1 MIVRIPQLCLVVL
14 VGASGSGKSSFA
26 AKHFLPTEV
35 VASDFC
41 RGLVSDDENDQSATS
56 AAFEVLHFIVG
67 KRLEAGRLTV
77 IDATSVQPEARREL
91 VRLAQAHHV
100 LATAVVLNVAP
111 EVCIERNALRDDR
124 TFGAHVVRRQTTQ
137 LRRSLKGLRR
147 EGFHRVTVLDAV
159 EDIEAATFE
168 RERTWNDRRDDHGPF
183 DVIGDVHG
191 CFDELRELLMTLGYE
206 PDADGT
212 DASHPDGRR
221 VVFLGDLVDRG
232 PATPQ
237 VLRLAMGMVAAN
249 HALCIPGNHEVKLL
263 RALQGRNVTTSHGL
277 AESLEQLSREPDEF
291 RQALIGFLDGLIGH
305 YVLDDGQL
313 VVAHAG
319 LPAAMQGRQS
329 GAVRSFALYGDTTGE
344 TDEFGLPI
352 RYPWADEYRG
362 DAMVVYGHTPV
373 PEAVWTNRTICIDTG
388 CVFGGMLTALRY
400 PERELVS
407 VPAARVHYE
416 PARPLVAPPQ
426 VGATREPGELDIEDV
441 SGKRLIETRL
451 SHRVTVR
458 EENAM
463 AALEVMSRWAIDPRW
478 LVYLPPTMSPTATSD
493 QDELL
498 EHPADA
504 FAAYRADGV
513 TSVVCEE
520 KHMGSRAV
528 VVVCKG
534 ESVAARR
541 FAPGSPGAGAIY
553 TRTGRPFFS
562 DADEEA
568 EVLRRIREG
577 VTSAGLWAE
586 LETDWLVLDCELLPW
601 SAKAEGLL
609 RQQYAAVGSSG
620 QATLAA
626 EIALLRA
633 ARERG
638 LDVGE
643 LLATTERRLDDVRR
657 FVEAYRRYCWTVS
670 SLDDLKLAPF
680 QILAGDGEV
689 YALRN
694 HQWHLEVLGRLVATD
709 ETTFRK
715 TEHVVI
721 DVDDASSVDRGTDWW
736 MDLTSVGG
744 EGMVVKPDDV
754 VAHGTKGTVQPG
766 IKCRAR
772 EYLRIIYGPEYTEPK
787 NLTRLRRR
795 GLGHKRSLAV
805 REFALGIEGL
815 ERLVAD
821 EPLYRVHECAFGVL
835 ALESEPVDPRL

>member
-1 MIVRIPQLCLVVL
+1 MIVRVPQLCLVVL

-26 AKHFLPTEV
+26 AKHFLATEV
-35 VASDFC
+35 VSSDFC
-41 RGLVSDDENDQSATS
+41 RGLVSDDQNDQAATP
-56 AAFEVLHFIVG
+56 AAFEVLHFIAG

-77 IDATSVQPEARREL
+77 VDATSVQPEARREL
-91 VRLAQAHHV
+91 IRLAKVHHV
-100 LATAVVLNVAP
+100 LAFAIVLDVPP
-111 EVCIERNALRDDR
+111 EVCIERNATRDDR
-124 TFGAHVVRRQTTQ
+124 TFGAHVVRRQSAQ
-137 LRRSLKGLRR
+137 LRRSLRGLRR
-147 EGFHRVTVLDAV
+147 EGFHRVTVLNGVDEV
-159 EDIEAATFE
+159 EAATIE

-191 CFDELRELLMTLGYE
+191 CAAELRELLGVLGYE
-206 PDADGT
+206 VAADGA
-212 DASHPDGRR
+212 DAAHPDGRR

-237 VLRLAMGMVAAN
+237 VLRLAMGMVAAG

-277 AESLEQLSREPDEF
+277 AESLEQLAREPAEF
-291 RQALIGFLDGLIGH
+291 REAVVRFLDALVGH
-305 YVLDDGQL
+305 FVLDDGQL

-352 RYPWADEYRG
+352 RYPWAEEYRG

-373 PEAVWTNRTICIDTG
+373 PEAVWTNRTICVDTG
-388 CVFGGMLTALRY
+388 CVFGGKLTALRY
-400 PERELVS
+400 PERELVA
-407 VPAARVHYE
+407 VPAAQVYYE
-416 PARPLVAPPQ
+416 PARPLAPSSPIP
-426 VGATREPGELDIEDV
+426 AREPGELDIEDV
-441 SGKRLIETRL
+441 TGKRFIETRF

-458 EENAM
+458 EENAI
-463 AALEVMSRWAIDPRW
+463 AALEVMSRWAVDPRW

-504 FAAYRADGV
+504 FDAYRADGV
-513 TSVVCEE
+513 ASVVCEE

-528 VVVCKG
+528 VVVCER

-541 FAPGSPGAGAIY
+541 FAPGTAAAGAIY

-562 DADEEA
+562 DPGEEA
-568 EVLRRIREG
+568 EVLRRIRDG
-577 VTSAGLWAE
+577 LTSAGLWAE

-601 SAKAEGLL
+601 SAKAEALL

-620 QATLAA
+620 QATLTA
-626 EIALLRA
+626 EHRLLTVA
-633 ARERG
+633 HARG
-638 LDVGE
+638 LDVSE
-643 LLATTERRLDDVRR
+643 LLASSERRLDDVRR
-657 FVEAYRRYCWTVS
+657 FVDAYRRYCWTVS

-680 QILAGDGEV
+680 QILAGEGEV
-689 YALRN
+689 HALRN
-694 HQWHLEVLGRLVATD
+694 HLWHLDVLGRLVAAD
-709 ETTFRK
+709 ETTFRL
-715 TEHVVI
+715 TRHVV
-721 DVDDASSVDRGTDWW
+721 VDAEDASSVDNGVEWW
-736 MDLTSVGG
+736 TSLTSQGG
-744 EGMVVKPDDV
+744 EGMVVKPADV
-754 VAHGTKGTVQPG
+754 VAHGPKGIVQPG
-766 IKCRAR
+766 IKCRSR

-787 NLTRLRRR
+787 NLTRLRQR
-795 GLGHKRSLAV
+795 GLSHKRSLAV

-815 ERLVAD
+815 ERLVAN